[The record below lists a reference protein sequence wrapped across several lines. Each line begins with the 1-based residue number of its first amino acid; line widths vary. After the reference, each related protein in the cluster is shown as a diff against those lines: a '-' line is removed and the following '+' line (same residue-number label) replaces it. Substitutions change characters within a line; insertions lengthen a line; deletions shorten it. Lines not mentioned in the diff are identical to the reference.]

1 MVFKDD
7 FKRLNYFSIDCSMGM
22 MYHYP
27 YCSEKNEP
35 FILKSLYLSYT
46 HSLAY
51 THPLSLTRTLSLIRT
66 LSLAYTHPL
75 SLKHVLSLSLSLT
88 HTLFPY
94 LLRHFFFP
102 ANHRPNSKATPKSIF
117 GIMKTSRM
125 RLKFRSSG
133 NPTIA
138 PKFGLVKK

>member
-1 MVFKDD
+1 MFFLNDL
-7 FKRLNYFSIDCSMGM
+7 KRLNYFSIGSSMGM

-51 THPLSLTRTLSLIRT
+51 THPLSL
-66 LSLAYTHPL
+66 
-75 SLKHVLSLSLSLT
+75 KHVLSLSLSLT
-88 HTLFPY
+88 LTLFPS

-138 PKFGLVKK
+138 PKFGLAKK